1 MEERRQHTNSS
12 GSSLNRMEL
21 MNLIV
26 IAGSLG
32 LTLFVCIF
40 IGVFLGRMI
49 DDFFATSPWGIIIF
63 SLLGTVSGFWSL
75 YKKAIVYMNHQSAVQ
90 EKTSR
95 TNSWKN

>member
-32 LTLFVCIF
+32 LTLFFCIF

-63 SLLGTVSGFWSL
+63 SLLGTVSCFWSL